1 MKFMMGNTPVRS
13 IIGSIEQA
21 DTQFVYL
28 ASIMYEDE
36 EMTAIF
42 SSQVDAA
49 MWLGDQPGDGFVH
62 TFLIDEPEWD
72 YSNIN

>member
-1 MKFMMGNTPVRS
+1 MTNPKDMHN
-13 IIGSIEQA
+13 QDLA

-28 ASIMYEDE
+28 ACSCYEDKQ
-36 EMTAIF
+36 TGVFRKKDAIF

-49 MWLGDQPGDGFVH
+49 MWLGDQSGDGFVH